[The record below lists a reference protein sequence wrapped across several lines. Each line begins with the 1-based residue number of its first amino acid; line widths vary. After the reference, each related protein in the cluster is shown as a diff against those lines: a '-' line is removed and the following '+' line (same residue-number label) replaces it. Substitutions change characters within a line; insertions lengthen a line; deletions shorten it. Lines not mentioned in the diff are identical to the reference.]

1 MAIDYRMIVGTKI
14 DGTDIQQQ
22 IDKLPVKKIV
32 VQPTVKGS
40 KEIKTMTDDM
50 GSLVTT
56 TTKFNKVG
64 ESTGTTLSKVSTNF
78 KDTSNQIKTASTHT
92 TTLAGKFV
100 DITKKVVAF
109 GAVTSLIGAFTK
121 SMYEAVESVK
131 VMDESLTELKK
142 VTDLS
147 GDGLENYTD
156 QAFAMARDLKTTASD
171 VTDAVTEFAKS
182 NYTLEE
188 SQVLAKQAL
197 IFQTIADGAIS
208 ASDSATMLIQVMK
221 AYGMTVSDSVKI
233 VDSINEVD
241 ILAFLFGNI

>member
-78 KDTSNQIKTASTHT
+78 KDTSNQIETASTHT
-92 TTLAGKFV
+92 ETLAGKFV

-109 GAVTSLIGAFTK
+109 GAVTSLIGTFTK
-121 SMYEAVESVK
+121 LMYEAVEVVK
-131 VMDESLTELKK
+131 EFDSAMTEFKK
-142 VTDLS
+142 VSDLS
-147 GDGLENYTD
+147 GEGLENYTEKLGELGAEIARTRTQMVEASTEFVKSGYTEEQSAQLAKVAGLYQNVAD
-156 QAFAMARDLKTTASD
+156 SEISAGESSAYLISQMKAFNVTA
-171 VTDAVTEFAKS
+171 TDA
-182 NYTLEE
+182 
-188 SQVLAKQAL
+188 
-197 IFQTIADGAIS
+197 IS
-208 ASDSATMLIQVMK
+208 IID
-221 AYGMTVSDSVKI
+221 MT
-233 VDSINEVD
+233 NEVNKT
-241 ILAFLFGNI
+241 AFLFGNI